1 MAIEVLHCVS
11 CEDRYDIHR
20 DSVDGRVVRCP
31 RCGRQLTQDLSDW
44 GMVSRPRDR
53 YRKKVMAGCKLLRR
67 VGAGRDSLTY
77 RAEHQ
82 DQDMPVW
89 FEVFPHDREGYDE
102 EWIVRLFRGLAATTA
117 LRHPHVVALYDLG
130 RREGYDYIIREI
142 ADGGSVRRRLEK
154 GGRMALNETLPL
166 AEDLLRALKV
176 AERRDLHCGR
186 ISPDN
191 LLLDYD
197 GSAKL
202 DHFGRP
208 YHPDDLAE
216 FVLTP
221 EEELTGPCYYVAPE
235 QARDHEAGDIR
246 TDLYSL
252 GATLYEMLCGRRPFD
267 GESAE
272 QILTSRLEEEPT
284 PPGAVNTDLP
294 PEVCEFI
301 EDLMER
307 DPEDRPES
315 ATAALARL
323 RDTAQVLSTRPKVK
337 EAPTILRDGQER
349 SQRLKATMWTVLAFV
364 LAALAL
370 VPLYKLASE
379 DREADRQAL
388 QAVSPIPHSGR
399 VLVVMETGG
408 EGMEPARRRALLTMA
423 AVQVGGLGRLT
434 AVDPFLAEEMLRGE
448 ESLDRALLKT
458 DPAYVLRLRRGAGE
472 GPAWHLSF
480 TGVRGQQWR
489 VDEDVES
496 DSQASMSDGLAAL
509 LGKAARKM
517 EVEAYRPITRL
528 ASEEVWRGVGRAMS
542 AERAAR
548 FDRAREI
555 LANLETSQD
564 DLPALARV
572 LDAYYARVEAWTGG
586 QEPAGAVDLAA
597 DRVRGEFSSLAR
609 AVGVLGDPEEPRV
622 RAALA
627 RLLAD
632 RPTSPRGHYL
642 LGLWRSRSGHPA
654 EEALAAHMHAVEVD
668 PGYLPAAR
676 AAARLQARRGGEGL
690 SEFLS
695 RYRKLAWDA
704 EQIKTM
710 EKYCESLRGE
720 EQSGQ

>member
-1 MAIEVLHCVS
+1 
-11 CEDRYDIHR
+11 
-20 DSVDGRVVRCP
+20 
-31 RCGRQLTQDLSDW
+31 
-44 GMVSRPRDR
+44 MVSRPRDR
-53 YRKKVMAGCKLLRR
+53 YRKKVMAGCKLLHR
-67 VGAGRDSLTY
+67 VAAGRDSFTY

-82 DQDMPVW
+82 DQNMPVW

-130 RREGYDYIIREI
+130 RREGYDYVIREI
-142 ADGGSVRRRLEK
+142 ADGGSVRRKLEK
-154 GGRMALNETLPL
+154 SRRMALNETLPL
-166 AEDLLRALKV
+166 AEDVLRALKV
-176 AERRDLHCGR
+176 AERRDLYCGR

-208 YHPDDLAE
+208 YHPDDLTE
-216 FVLTP
+216 FGLTP
-221 EEELTGPCYYVAPE
+221 DEELTGPSYYVAPE
-235 QARDHEAGDIR
+235 QVRDHEAGDIR

-252 GATLYEMLCGRRPFD
+252 GATMYEMLCGRRPFD

-272 QILTSRLEEEPT
+272 QILTSRLEEDPT

-301 EDLMER
+301 EDLMKR

-315 ATAALARL
+315 ASAALGRL
-323 RDTAQVLSTRPKVK
+323 RDMAQVLSTRPKVK
-337 EAPTILRDGQER
+337 EAPTIVRDGKER

-364 LAALAL
+364 LVALAL

-399 VLVVMETGG
+399 VLVVMETAG
-408 EGMEPARRRALLTMA
+408 EVMEPARRRALLTMA
-423 AVQVGGLGRLT
+423 AVQVGGLGKLT

-472 GPAWHLSF
+472 EPAWHLSF

-489 VDEDVES
+489 VDENVES
-496 DSQASMSDGLAAL
+496 DSQASVSDGLGAL

-517 EVEAYRPITRL
+517 GLEAYRSITRM

-548 FDRAREI
+548 FDRARQI
-555 LANLETSQD
+555 LADLSSSAG
-564 DLPALARV
+564 DLPLLAQV
-572 LDAYYARVEAWTGG
+572 LEAYYARVEAWTGG
-586 QEPAGAVDLAA
+586 EVSPGEVAWDPE
-597 DRVRGEFSSLAR
+597 RVRGGFSSLAR
-609 AVGVLGDPEEPRV
+609 ALELLGASEQSKV
-622 RAALA
+622 RGALA
-627 RLLAD
+627 ELLAD
-632 RPTSPRGHYL
+632 RPSSPRGHYL
-642 LGLWRSRSGHPA
+642 VGLWRNHSGRPA
-654 EEALAAHMHAVEVD
+654 EEALAAYMQAVEVD

-676 AAARLQARRGGEGL
+676 AAARLKARSGEEGI
-690 SEFLS
+690 SQFLS
-695 RYRKLAWDA
+695 RYRELAWDA
-704 EQIKTM
+704 EQISTM
-710 EKYCESLRGE
+710 EEYCESLRGGQE
-720 EQSGQ
+720 SGRQQLGGPR